1 MSHAKEIYENF
12 RTMKSDLCS
21 DPLSCPCAVTLQ
33 EKEVEDS
40 MFQVYVML
48 D

>member
-12 RTMKSDLCS
+12 GTMKSDLCS